1 MTDNTHDLIV
11 IGSGTA
17 ASVTASACREAGWS
31 VVVIDHQPFGGT
43 CALRGC
49 DPKKILVAAAEVM
62 DGAQRM
68 GEKAVITGDAQI
80 QWPALQ
86 RFKRAFTDPV
96 PQHSEAGFARQ
107 GIEAVHGRARFSGR
121 NSVTVEDRTL
131 TAPHI
136 VIAAGAEPVQL
147 PIEGFEHLSTSDDF
161 LALTQLPQRLV
172 LVGGGF
178 VGFEFAHIA
187 ARAGVHVTLINR
199 SDHPLPGFDPDLVGA
214 LIERT
219 RAVGVD
225 VRLGYT
231 VKAVRQH
238 SEGVTV
244 ETEGPDGPTHFEA
257 GLAVHSGGRAPALEA
272 LNLDAAGIA
281 HAKGRLSLDSTFRSI
296 TNPAIYAA
304 GDAAGGPL
312 PLTPVAALEARAVVS
327 HLLGKPST
335 PVDYTAIPRA
345 VFTLPPLARVGLL
358 ESEAREQ
365 GLAFQVKHESVADW
379 YTARRVNE
387 STYAF
392 KVLVEDNTGRIL
404 GAHLIGPDAAEV
416 INLFALAMQNG
427 ITADAIRHTTFCYPT
442 AASDIEYML
451 P

>member
-1 MTDNTHDLIV
+1 MTDHTHDLIV
-11 IGSGTA
+11 IGTGTA
-17 ASVTASACREAGWS
+17 ASVTASACRAAGWS
-31 VVVIDHQPFGGT
+31 VVVIDHRPFGGT

-49 DPKKILVAAAEVM
+49 DPKKILVAATEVI

-68 GEKAVITGDAQI
+68 GEKEVISGDPSI
-80 QWPALQ
+80 DWPALQ

-96 PQHSEAGFARQ
+96 PARSEENYATQ
-107 GIEAVHGRARFSGR
+107 GIEAVHGLARFTGH
-121 NSVTVEDRTL
+121 NSVAVEGRTL

-136 VIAAGAEPVQL
+136 LIATGAEPVKL
-147 PIEGFEHLSTSDDF
+147 PIEGFELLSTSTDF
-161 LALTQLPQRLV
+161 LDLEQLPPRIV

-187 ARAGVHVTLINR
+187 ARAGAQVTLINR
-199 SDHPLPGFDPDLVGA
+199 GDQPLSGFDPDLVKL

-219 RAVGVD
+219 RALGID

-231 VKAVRQH
+231 AKAIRKNGT
-238 SEGVTV
+238 SFSV
-244 ETEGPDGPTHFEA
+244 ETEGPDGTVHFEA
-257 GLAVHSGGRAPALEA
+257 EYAVNSGGRAPALEA
-272 LNLDAAGIA
+272 LDLDAAGID
-281 HAKGRLSLDSTFRSI
+281 HAKGRLKLDAHFCSVS
-296 TNPAIYAA
+296 NPAVYAA

-312 PLTPVAALEARAVVS
+312 PLTPVAALEAHVVVS
-327 HLLGKPST
+327 QLLGKPAT
-335 PVDYTAIPRA
+335 PVDYANIPSV
-345 VFTLPPLARVGLL
+345 VFTLPPLARVGLQ
-358 ESEAREQ
+358 EAEAREQ
-365 GLAFQVKHESVADW
+365 GLAFSVKHESVPDW

-392 KVLVEDNTGRIL
+392 KVLVEDTTGRIL

-416 INLFALAMQNG
+416 INLFALAMRNG
-427 ITADAIRHTTFCYPT
+427 LTTDAIRHTTFCYPT